1 MLLQGKP
8 LDDSTRLV
16 AFLFLIE
23 NYNFKKFLQIG
34 NLMQN
39 LNIKNLANLGS
50 CWCCGNS
57 EGLHEHHI
65 IPQAYGGKNGPLVTL
80 CGACHT
86 NVHNTA
92 NEHIR
97 KNTDIKSL
105 TPNTL
110 TSTLSKTMLLC
121 VYIVKSHAL
130 IAKSKARQ
138 ARKVTVNLTPL
149 QSEQLDMLQTTLQCS
164 SQEKVFKLLLEQA
177 TANMVET
184 RNK

>member
-1 MLLQGKP
+1 M
-8 LDDSTRLV
+8 
-16 AFLFLIE
+16 
-23 NYNFKKFLQIG
+23 
-34 NLMQN
+34 
-39 LNIKNLANLGS
+39 
-50 CWCCGNS
+50 
-57 EGLHEHHI
+57 
-65 IPQAYGGKNGPLVTL
+65 
-80 CGACHT
+80 
-86 NVHNTA
+86 A

-97 KNTDIKSL
+97 KNTDIKIL

-110 TSTLSKTMLLC
+110 TSTLSKNMLLC

-130 IAKSKARQ
+130 IAKSNARQ

-149 QSEQLDMLQTTLQCS
+149 QSAQLDMLQTTLQCS